1 MTAPPA
7 PTAPV
12 FILWP
17 PHVDLIFLD
26 SDYDP
31 PYEISVAL
39 PELLTFERNNK
50 DFFIGIDLANRYIL
64 GAVYENNLSC
74 LYQEYAFTELKIE
87 YLVFLWH
94 FFVNRRKSEPHRLE
108 NLTGMNSPCNSAGSY
123 FAWLFH
129 ETIFKN
135 SITLKWRTSGPK
147 RVFKKFQSIG
157 TDDKCVQSSELNNCI
172 LV

>member
-1 MTAPPA
+1 MFEHFVCLSKQVLCCFLNCLFLSLNEKQRGKSFCLFNWHQRDAHQ
-7 PTAPV
+7 
-12 FILWP
+12 W
-17 PHVDLIFLD
+17 HLIH
-26 SDYDP
+26 
-31 PYEISVAL
+31 
-39 PELLTFERNNK
+39 
-50 DFFIGIDLANRYIL
+50 LANRYIL

-108 NLTGMNSPCNSAGSY
+108 NLIGMNSPCNSAGSY

-135 SITLKWRTSGPK
+135 SISLKWRISGPK